1 MLKIGA
7 ALIYGLSVLESIL
20 AFRWLCQA
28 RENNWEPRRIF
39 YAITCY
45 LNALMQCMMANQLWK
60 AAEEEERAGP
70 EDFDELED

>member
-7 ALIYGLSVLESIL
+7 ALIYGLSVLESTL
-20 AFRWLCQA
+20 AFRWLCH
-28 RENNWEPRRIF
+28 
-39 YAITCY
+39 
-45 LNALMQCMMANQLWK
+45 ALMQCVMANQLWK

>member
-7 ALIYGLSVLESIL
+7 ALIYGLSVLESTL

-45 LNALMQCMMANQLWK
+45 LNALMQCMMATQLWT
-60 AAEEEERAGP
+60 AAEEEKNAAWDDF
-70 EDFDELED
+70 EDYED